1 MTVPTFHSYTVLR
14 GRFHA
19 GEYPGA
25 PDEDD
30 ARAKVQAMVEAGVQA
45 FIDLTQDG
53 ELAPYAHLLPPGIHH
68 ERHPIRDVSVPAS
81 DAVTQ
86 GALDAIERHLAAGRQ
101 VYLHCWGGKGRTGTV
116 VGCYLVRHGLVT
128 AARADA
134 IVSAQGVA
142 MGRPSRIHI
151 RIGVSGGDI
160 TRVQVGGE
168 SVLVGDGRL
177 RSA

>member
-1 MTVPTFHSYTVLR
+1 MTVPTFHSYTVLQ

-30 ARAKVQAMVEAGVQA
+30 ARAKVQAIVEAGVQA

-101 VYLHCWGGKGRTGTV
+101 VYLHCWGGIGRTGV
-116 VGCYLVRHGLVT
+116 IVGCWLATQHGLSGQEALDQLAQRWACCPKSRRRPESPETDEQRDYVIGW
-128 AARADA
+128 ARRGHA
-134 IVSAQGVA
+134 I
-142 MGRPSRIHI
+142 
-151 RIGVSGGDI
+151 
-160 TRVQVGGE
+160 
-168 SVLVGDGRL
+168 
-177 RSA
+177 